1 MIAMTTI
8 KLNRAMR
15 EAEKFLDIAH
25 RYLAPKNSKS
35 VCTTRKI
42 FEYDDYSKTT
52 F

>member
-1 MIAMTTI
+1 MNRL
-8 KLNRAMR
+8 KLKLSIRD
-15 EAEKFLDIAH
+15 AEKFLDMAH
-25 RYLAPKNSKS
+25 RYLAPKNIKS